1 MEKIKV
7 EFPGLGLSFDIKDVA
22 FSIAGLDIK
31 WYGLLIGFALLLCT
45 ILAMTQSK
53 KNKFSDDLVSE
64 IILVGIPSAIIG
76 ARLYYVAFE
85 WESFGGD
92 IKKILDIRSGG
103 LAVYGGV
110 IGAVI
115 GVAILCR
122 CHKEKIPFTTVFDY
136 CLPYIPLGQA
146 IGRWGNFFNQ
156 EAFGTTTS
164 LPWGM
169 KSDTVYYYLLA
180 HCPTLDPKSPVHP
193 TFLYESI
200 GDLLIFAILLLI
212 RKKSKFAAVTGSM
225 YMVLYGILRFFIEG
239 LRTDSLFIP
248 GTSIRASQLL
258 SVILIVGGLVIILIS
273 HIRKWERLPL
283 PESWLVPKA
292 KAEPAAEAA
301 ELTEGKA
308 DGES

>member
-1 MEKIKV
+1 MNMEKVKV
-7 EFPGLGLSFDIKDVA
+7 EFPGLGLSFDVSDVA
-22 FSIAGLDIK
+22 FKIAGIDIK
-31 WYGLLIGFALLLCT
+31 WYGLLIGSALLLCT
-45 ILAMTQSK
+45 ILAMAHSK

-64 IILVGIPSAIIG
+64 IILVGIPSAIVG
-76 ARLYYVAFE
+76 ARLYFVAFE
-85 WESFGGD
+85 WESFGWD
-92 IKKILDIRSGG
+92 FKKIIDIRSGG
-103 LAVYGGV
+103 LAVYGGI

-122 CHKEKIPFTTVFDY
+122 CHKAKIPFTTVFDY

-156 EAFGTTTS
+156 ECFGTTTS

-180 HCPTLDPKSPVHP
+180 NCPTLDAKSPVHP

-200 GDLLIFAILLLI
+200 GDLLIFALLLLI

-225 YMVLYGILRFFIEG
+225 YMVLYGILRFFLEG
-239 LRTDSLFIP
+239 MRTDSLYIP
-248 GTSIRASQLL
+248 GTSIRVSQFL
-258 SVILIVGGLVIILIS
+258 SVILVVGGLVIILIS
-273 HIRKWERLPL
+273 HVRKWERLPL
-283 PESWLVPKA
+283 PEEWYAPKT
-292 KAEPAAEAA
+292 KAEPVVE
-301 ELTEGKA
+301 TEGKA